1 MTTLLRDAAAL
12 GALLALLSAAWRH
25 LGRRGETLAAL
36 AASAV
41 VLAVGAVPP
50 DDALTAVERLAPVV
64 VFLAS
69 VLVVAD
75 VCGRAG
81 LFAVAADRVARFAGG
96 SPVRLLLGV
105 ALLATLVTT
114 ALSLDATV
122 VLLTPVVVAAAL
134 RRSMSP
140 SPGAWLCLRL
150 ANSASLLLPVANLTN
165 LLAVPDLHV
174 GFLGFARLMAPALVV
189 VVAAEWA
196 FARWQFRA
204 EMRPAG
210 GLAAAHGAV
219 TTAGDRTPD
228 VGSDDGSDAASDP
241 QTPVARFPLLVVAL
255 LLAGFAVGSPLG
267 VEPGWIAAVAAVVLV
282 VWGSRTGVVDLA
294 GARSAAQ
301 PSFAVYVLGLGVVV
315 AAVAA
320 TGPGDALRRLVGAVV
335 DGAGQGGPGLL
346 TLLAVAGVAT
356 LVANLVT
363 NLSATLLVV
372 PLVAPL
378 GDTAVL
384 AALIGLDAGAGLT
397 YSGSLANLLW
407 RRTLASTA
415 AATGLGAFH
424 RRSLVSTPV
433 VVVLAVVT
441 LWATARVLG

>member
-12 GALLALLSAAWRH
+12 GALLALLTAAWRH
-25 LGRRGETLAAL
+25 LGPRGETLAAL

-41 VLAVGAVPP
+41 VLAVGAVPA
-50 DDALTAVERLAPVV
+50 DDALTALERLAPVV

-204 EMRPAG
+204 EMRPVAG
-210 GLAAAHGAV
+210 VAPAPGAV
-219 TTAGDRTPD
+219 TTASIGA
-228 VGSDDGSDAASDP
+228 SDDRSHAADP
-241 QTPVARFPLLVVAL
+241 RPPVARFPLLVVAL
-255 LLAGFAVGSPLG
+255 MLAGFAVGSPLG
-267 VEPGWIAAVAAVVLV
+267 VEPGWIAAVAAAVLV
-282 VWGSRTGVVDLA
+282 MWGSRTGVVDLA

-335 DGAGQGGPGLL
+335 DGAGEGRPGLL
-346 TLLAVAGVAT
+346 TLLAVAAVAT

-433 VVVLAVVT
+433 VVVLAVAT
-441 LWATARVLG
+441 LWATANVLG